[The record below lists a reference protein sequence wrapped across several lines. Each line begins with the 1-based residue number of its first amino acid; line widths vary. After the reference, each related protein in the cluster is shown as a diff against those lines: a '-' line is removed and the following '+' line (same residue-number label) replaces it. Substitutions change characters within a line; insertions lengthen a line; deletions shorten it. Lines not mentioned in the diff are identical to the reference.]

1 MTRKTDHIARRK
13 EKNLKE
19 VSRIEAMMLET
30 IKEKEDINKSLR
42 RLEQFEKDKVTI
54 DFEKNRVRAKIED
67 LLKMK
72 RFVSRNK
79 EEVLRIK
86 ITEIQETCNM
96 MEALFKE
103 LKKKNFDFSSAKEK
117 IHLRFN
123 ELLEKYKIRSEL
135 FELINSG
142 HKIGE
147 QRFIDLMEKKKN
159 LISDIKSVSELIEK
173 ARAWENQKNKLGK
186 ESQTLEDYM
195 KEQLCGELLSSD
207 VLLTFRNNFDISMLR
222 LVILD

>member
-1 MTRKTDHIARRK
+1 MTRKGDHIARRK

-19 VSRIEAMMLET
+19 VSRIEAMMLVT
-30 IKEKEDINKSLR
+30 LKEKEDIDKSLR

-72 RFVSRNK
+72 RFVSGNK

-103 LKKKNFDFSSAKEK
+103 LKKKELDFSSAKEE

-123 ELLEKYKIRSEL
+123 ESLEKYKIKSEL
-135 FELINSG
+135 FELINTG

-159 LISDIKSVSELIEK
+159 LINDIKSVSELIEK
-173 ARAWENQKNKLGK
+173 ARTWQNQKKKSGK

-195 KEQLCGELLSSD
+195 REQLCGE
-207 VLLTFRNNFDISMLR
+207 
-222 LVILD
+222 

>member
-1 MTRKTDHIARRK
+1 MTRKGDHIARRK
-13 EKNLKE
+13 EKNLNE
-19 VSRIEAMMLET
+19 VSRIEAMMLVT
-30 IKEKEDINKSLR
+30 LKEKEDIDKSLR

-72 RFVSRNK
+72 RFVSGNK

-103 LKKKNFDFSSAKEK
+103 LKKKDLDFSSAKEE

-123 ELLEKYKIRSEL
+123 KLLEKYKIKSEL
-135 FELINSG
+135 FELINTG

-159 LISDIKSVSELIEK
+159 LINDIKSVSDLIEK
-173 ARAWENQKNKLGK
+173 ARTWQNQKKKSGK

-195 KEQLCGELLSSD
+195 REQLCGE
-207 VLLTFRNNFDISMLR
+207 
-222 LVILD
+222 

>member
-1 MTRKTDHIARRK
+1 MTRKGDHIARRK

-19 VSRIEAMMLET
+19 VSRIEAMILVT
-30 IKEKEDINKSLR
+30 LKEKEDIDKSLR

-72 RFVSRNK
+72 RFVSGNK

-103 LKKKNFDFSSAKEK
+103 LKKKDLDFSSAKEE

-123 ELLEKYKIRSEL
+123 KLLEKYKIKSEL
-135 FELINSG
+135 FELINTG

-159 LISDIKSVSELIEK
+159 LINDIKSVSELIEK
-173 ARAWENQKNKLGK
+173 ARTWQNQKKKSGK

-195 KEQLCGELLSSD
+195 REQLCGE
-207 VLLTFRNNFDISMLR
+207 
-222 LVILD
+222 

>member
-1 MTRKTDHIARRK
+1 MTRKGDHIARRK
-13 EKNLKE
+13 EKNLNE
-19 VSRIEAMMLET
+19 VSRIEAMMLVT
-30 IKEKEDINKSLR
+30 LKEKEDIDKCLR

-72 RFVSRNK
+72 RFVSGNK

-103 LKKKNFDFSSAKEK
+103 LKKKDLDFSSAKEE

-123 ELLEKYKIRSEL
+123 ELLEKYKIKSEL
-135 FELINSG
+135 FELINTG

-159 LISDIKSVSELIEK
+159 LINDIKSVSELIEK
-173 ARAWENQKNKLGK
+173 ARTWQNQKKKSGK

-195 KEQLCGELLSSD
+195 REQLCGE
-207 VLLTFRNNFDISMLR
+207 
-222 LVILD
+222 

>member
-1 MTRKTDHIARRK
+1 MTRKGDHIARRK

-19 VSRIEAMMLET
+19 VSRIEAMMLVT
-30 IKEKEDINKSLR
+30 LKEKEDIDKSLR

-72 RFVSRNK
+72 RFVSGNK
-79 EEVLRIK
+79 EEVIRIK

-103 LKKKNFDFSSAKEK
+103 LKKKDLDFSSAKEE

-123 ELLEKYKIRSEL
+123 KLLEKYKIKSEL
-135 FELINSG
+135 FELINTG

-159 LISDIKSVSELIEK
+159 LINDIKSVSELIEK
-173 ARAWENQKNKLGK
+173 ARTWQNQKKKSGK

-195 KEQLCGELLSSD
+195 REQLCGE
-207 VLLTFRNNFDISMLR
+207 
-222 LVILD
+222 

>member
-1 MTRKTDHIARRK
+1 MTRKSDHIARRK
-13 EKNLKE
+13 EKILKE
-19 VSRIEAMMLET
+19 VSRIEAMMVET
-30 IKEKEDINKSLR
+30 IKENEDINKSLR
-42 RLEQFEKDKVTI
+42 RLEQFENDKVTI

-72 RFVSRNK
+72 RFVSGNK

-103 LKKKNFDFSSAKEK
+103 LKKKNLDFSSAKEE
-117 IHLRFN
+117 IYLRFN
-123 ELLEKYKIRSEL
+123 KLLEKYKIKSEL
-135 FELINSG
+135 FELTNNG
-142 HKIGE
+142 HKIVE
-147 QRFIDLMEKKKN
+147 QQFIDLMKKKKN

-173 ARAWENQKNKLGK
+173 AMAWETQKKKSGK

-195 KEQLCGELLSSD
+195 REQLCGE
-207 VLLTFRNNFDISMLR
+207 
-222 LVILD
+222 

>member
-1 MTRKTDHIARRK
+1 MTRKGDHIARRK
-13 EKNLKE
+13 EKNLNE
-19 VSRIEAMMLET
+19 VSRIEAMMLVT
-30 IKEKEDINKSLR
+30 LKEKEDIDKSLR

-72 RFVSRNK
+72 RFVSGNK

-103 LKKKNFDFSSAKEK
+103 LKKKDLDFSSAKEE

-123 ELLEKYKIRSEL
+123 ELLEKYKIKSEL
-135 FELINSG
+135 FELINTG

-159 LISDIKSVSELIEK
+159 LINDIKSVSDLIEK
-173 ARAWENQKNKLGK
+173 ARTWQNQKKKSGK
-186 ESQTLEDYM
+186 ESQKLEDYM
-195 KEQLCGELLSSD
+195 KEQLCGE
-207 VLLTFRNNFDISMLR
+207 
-222 LVILD
+222 

>member
-1 MTRKTDHIARRK
+1 MTRKGDHIARRK

-19 VSRIEAMMLET
+19 VSRIEAMMLVT
-30 IKEKEDINKSLR
+30 LKEKEDIDKSLR

-72 RFVSRNK
+72 RFVSGNK

-103 LKKKNFDFSSAKEK
+103 LKKKGLDFSSAKEE

-123 ELLEKYKIRSEL
+123 ELLEK
-135 FELINSG
+135 
-142 HKIGE
+142 
-147 QRFIDLMEKKKN
+147 
-159 LISDIKSVSELIEK
+159 
-173 ARAWENQKNKLGK
+173 
-186 ESQTLEDYM
+186 
-195 KEQLCGELLSSD
+195 
-207 VLLTFRNNFDISMLR
+207 
-222 LVILD
+222 

>member
-1 MTRKTDHIARRK
+1 MTRKGDHIARRK

-19 VSRIEAMMLET
+19 VSRIEAMMLVT
-30 IKEKEDINKSLR
+30 LKEKEDIDKSLR

-72 RFVSRNK
+72 RFVSGNK

-103 LKKKNFDFSSAKEK
+103 LKKKDLDFSSAKEE

-123 ELLEKYKIRSEL
+123 KLLEKYKIKSEL
-135 FELINSG
+135 FELINTG

-159 LISDIKSVSELIEK
+159 LINDIKSVSELIEK
-173 ARAWENQKNKLGK
+173 ARTWQNQKKKSGK
-186 ESQTLEDYM
+186 ESRTLEDYM
-195 KEQLCGELLSSD
+195 KEQLCSE
-207 VLLTFRNNFDISMLR
+207 
-222 LVILD
+222 

>member
-1 MTRKTDHIARRK
+1 MTRKGDHIARRK
-13 EKNLKE
+13 EKNLNE
-19 VSRIEAMMLET
+19 VSRIEAMMLVT
-30 IKEKEDINKSLR
+30 LKEKEDIDKSLR
-42 RLEQFEKDKVTI
+42 TLEQFEKDKVTI

-72 RFVSRNK
+72 RFVSGNK

-103 LKKKNFDFSSAKEK
+103 LKKKDLDFSSAKEE

-123 ELLEKYKIRSEL
+123 ELLEKYKIKSEL
-135 FELINSG
+135 FELINTG

-159 LISDIKSVSELIEK
+159 LINDIKSVSDLIEK
-173 ARAWENQKNKLGK
+173 ARTWQNQKKKSGK

-195 KEQLCGELLSSD
+195 KEQLCSE
-207 VLLTFRNNFDISMLR
+207 
-222 LVILD
+222 

>member
-1 MTRKTDHIARRK
+1 MTRKGDHIARRK

-19 VSRIEAMMLET
+19 VSRIEAMMLVT
-30 IKEKEDINKSLR
+30 LKEKEDIDKSLR

-72 RFVSRNK
+72 RFVSGNK
-79 EEVLRIK
+79 EKVLRIK

-103 LKKKNFDFSSAKEK
+103 LKKKDLDFSSAKEE

-123 ELLEKYKIRSEL
+123 KLLEKYKIKSEL
-135 FELINSG
+135 FELINTG

-159 LISDIKSVSELIEK
+159 LINDIKSVSELIEK
-173 ARAWENQKNKLGK
+173 ARTWQNQKKKSGK

-195 KEQLCGELLSSD
+195 REQLCGE
-207 VLLTFRNNFDISMLR
+207 
-222 LVILD
+222 

>member
-1 MTRKTDHIARRK
+1 MTRKGDHIARRK
-13 EKNLKE
+13 EKNLNE
-19 VSRIEAMMLET
+19 VSRIEAMMLVT
-30 IKEKEDINKSLR
+30 LKEKEDIDKSLR

-72 RFVSRNK
+72 RFVSGNK

-103 LKKKNFDFSSAKEK
+103 LKKKDLDFSSAKEE

-123 ELLEKYKIRSEL
+123 ELLEKYKIKSEL
-135 FELINSG
+135 FELINTG

-159 LISDIKSVSELIEK
+159 LINDIKSVSDLIEK
-173 ARAWENQKNKLGK
+173 ARTWQNQKKKSGK

-195 KEQLCGELLSSD
+195 REQLCGE
-207 VLLTFRNNFDISMLR
+207 
-222 LVILD
+222 

>member
-1 MTRKTDHIARRK
+1 
-13 EKNLKE
+13 
-19 VSRIEAMMLET
+19 MMLET

-42 RLEQFEKDKVTI
+42 SLEQFEKDKVTI

-72 RFVSRNK
+72 RFVSGNK

-147 QRFIDLMEKKKN
+147 QRLIDLIEKKKN
-159 LISDIKSVSELIEK
+159 LISDIKSLSELIEK

>member
-1 MTRKTDHIARRK
+1 MTRKGDHIARRK

-19 VSRIEAMMLET
+19 VSRIEAMMLVT
-30 IKEKEDINKSLR
+30 LKEKEDIDKSLR

-72 RFVSRNK
+72 RFVSGNK

-103 LKKKNFDFSSAKEK
+103 LKKKDLDFSSAKEE

-123 ELLEKYKIRSEL
+123 KLLEKYKIKSEL
-135 FELINSG
+135 FELINTG

-159 LISDIKSVSELIEK
+159 LINDIKSVSELIEK
-173 ARAWENQKNKLGK
+173 ARTWQNQKKKSGK

-195 KEQLCGELLSSD
+195 REQ
-207 VLLTFRNNFDISMLR
+207 
-222 LVILD
+222 

>member
-1 MTRKTDHIARRK
+1 MTRKGDHIARRK
-13 EKNLKE
+13 EKNLNE
-19 VSRIEAMMLET
+19 VSRIEAMMLVT
-30 IKEKEDINKSLR
+30 LKEKEDIDKSLR

-72 RFVSRNK
+72 RFVSGNK

-103 LKKKNFDFSSAKEK
+103 LKKKDLDFSSAKEE

-123 ELLEKYKIRSEL
+123 KLLEKYKIKSEL
-135 FELINSG
+135 FELINTG

-159 LISDIKSVSELIEK
+159 LINDIKSVSDLIEK
-173 ARAWENQKNKLGK
+173 ARTWQNQKKKSGK

-195 KEQLCGELLSSD
+195 KEQLCSE
-207 VLLTFRNNFDISMLR
+207 
-222 LVILD
+222 

>member
-1 MTRKTDHIARRK
+1 MTRKGDHIARRK
-13 EKNLKE
+13 EKNLNE
-19 VSRIEAMMLET
+19 VSRIEAMMLVT
-30 IKEKEDINKSLR
+30 LKEKEDIDKSLR

-72 RFVSRNK
+72 RFVSGNK

-103 LKKKNFDFSSAKEK
+103 LKKKELDFSSAKEE

-123 ELLEKYKIRSEL
+123 ELLEKYKIKSEL
-135 FELINSG
+135 FELINTG

-159 LISDIKSVSELIEK
+159 LINDIKSVSDLIEK
-173 ARAWENQKNKLGK
+173 ARTWQNQKKKSGK

-195 KEQLCGELLSSD
+195 KEQLCSE
-207 VLLTFRNNFDISMLR
+207 
-222 LVILD
+222 

>member
-1 MTRKTDHIARRK
+1 MTRKGDHIARRK
-13 EKNLKE
+13 EKNLNE
-19 VSRIEAMMLET
+19 VSRIEAMMLVT
-30 IKEKEDINKSLR
+30 LKEKEDIDKSLR

-72 RFVSRNK
+72 RFVSGNK

-103 LKKKNFDFSSAKEK
+103 LKKKDLDFSSAKEE

-123 ELLEKYKIRSEL
+123 ELLEKYKIKSEL
-135 FELINSG
+135 FELINTG

-159 LISDIKSVSELIEK
+159 LINDIKSVSDLIEK
-173 ARAWENQKNKLGK
+173 ARTWQNQKKKSGK

-195 KEQLCGELLSSD
+195 KEQLCSE
-207 VLLTFRNNFDISMLR
+207 
-222 LVILD
+222 

>member
-1 MTRKTDHIARRK
+1 MTRKGDHIARRK

-19 VSRIEAMMLET
+19 VSRIEAMMLVT
-30 IKEKEDINKSLR
+30 LKEKEDIDKSLR

-72 RFVSRNK
+72 RFVSGNK

-86 ITEIQETCNM
+86 ITEVQETCNM

-103 LKKKNFDFSSAKEK
+103 LKKKDLDFSSAKEE

-123 ELLEKYKIRSEL
+123 KLLEKYKIKSEL
-135 FELINSG
+135 FELINTG

-159 LISDIKSVSELIEK
+159 LINDIKSVSELIEK
-173 ARAWENQKNKLGK
+173 ARTWQNQKKKSGK

-195 KEQLCGELLSSD
+195 REQLCGE
-207 VLLTFRNNFDISMLR
+207 
-222 LVILD
+222 

>member
-1 MTRKTDHIARRK
+1 MTRKGDHIARRK

-19 VSRIEAMMLET
+19 VSRIEAMMLVT
-30 IKEKEDINKSLR
+30 LKEKEDIDKSLR

-54 DFEKNRVRAKIED
+54 DFEKNRVSAKIED

-72 RFVSRNK
+72 RFVSGNK

-103 LKKKNFDFSSAKEK
+103 LKKKDLDFSSAKEE

-123 ELLEKYKIRSEL
+123 KLLEKYKIKSEL
-135 FELINSG
+135 FELINTG

-159 LISDIKSVSELIEK
+159 LINDIKSVSELIEK
-173 ARAWENQKNKLGK
+173 ARTWQNQKKKSGK

-195 KEQLCGELLSSD
+195 REQLCGE
-207 VLLTFRNNFDISMLR
+207 
-222 LVILD
+222 

>member
-1 MTRKTDHIARRK
+1 MTRKGDHIARRK

-19 VSRIEAMMLET
+19 VSRIEAMMLVT
-30 IKEKEDINKSLR
+30 LKEKEDIDKSLR

-72 RFVSRNK
+72 RFASGNK

-103 LKKKNFDFSSAKEK
+103 LKKKDLDFSSAKEE

-123 ELLEKYKIRSEL
+123 KLLEKYKIKSEL
-135 FELINSG
+135 FELINTG

-159 LISDIKSVSELIEK
+159 LINDIKSVSELIEK
-173 ARAWENQKNKLGK
+173 ARTWQNQKKKSGK

-195 KEQLCGELLSSD
+195 REQLCGE
-207 VLLTFRNNFDISMLR
+207 
-222 LVILD
+222 

>member
-1 MTRKTDHIARRK
+1 MTRKGDHSARRK
-13 EKNLKE
+13 EKNLNE
-19 VSRIEAMMLET
+19 VSRIEAMMLVT
-30 IKEKEDINKSLR
+30 LKEKEDIDKSLR

-72 RFVSRNK
+72 RFVSGNK

-103 LKKKNFDFSSAKEK
+103 LKKKDLDFSSAKEE

-123 ELLEKYKIRSEL
+123 ELLEKYKIKSEL
-135 FELINSG
+135 FELINTG

-159 LISDIKSVSELIEK
+159 LINDIKSVSELIEK
-173 ARAWENQKNKLGK
+173 ARTWQNQKKKSGK

-195 KEQLCGELLSSD
+195 REQLCGE
-207 VLLTFRNNFDISMLR
+207 
-222 LVILD
+222 